1 MNKLW
6 AVGLCAIFAVGCG
19 ETDPNKPGYWVGK
32 LTSKRIQ
39 DRIEAC
45 NRLRKFKDVQDAPKV
60 AALLKDEDPRVRE
73 AAAEAVGTL
82 GDKST
87 VPQLA
92 DAIDF
97 TVGAGSDRESR
108 AINEANKQIAMAL
121 GELDDK
127 RAVPALIKLT
137 RSHETYVK
145 LEAVRSLGELRDPGA
160 VDTLMDIA
168 TDDNTEPFIAKKAII
183 ALGKIG
189 DPKAVPAIE
198 RMLFKERKGISFYAE
213 SSYAVFEIGDAAT
226 TPLLALLDGKDP
238 AMEKWAEENHILPEA
253 LYAKTAQVLGD
264 IGDRRAVKGLM
275 EKLNYSGGDFQL
287 LVRSAA
293 AESLGR
299 MRVKEA
305 AEPIAK
311 LMDEDEANIREAYGR
326 ALVMIGDPKVLPQMV
341 AAAQKGSWDAREA
354 TLHAVSNLGGAKE
367 LVEVQKI
374 ADGEQARWMKEC
386 TGNDNSAED
395 CQKVWPKHKDILDQH
410 LARLKAAGECADKE
424 PCWTAKLKDPS
435 GPVRE
440 RAAWELGRMDK
451 PDAIQPLLTALQ
463 DDFLAARYAECLAL
477 GWLLEGAGGKPQM
490 KQADERVEA
499 ILTSDEGKTYY
510 IRVDEDL
517 KRLAN
522 RLEKDLPREAPKA
535 T

>member
-1 MNKLW
+1 MGKLL
-6 AVGLCAIFAVGCG
+6 AVGLCASFLVGCG

-32 LTSKRIQ
+32 LTSKRVQ
-39 DRIEAC
+39 ERIEAC
-45 NRLRKFKDVQDAPKV
+45 NRLRKFKDVQDAAKV
-60 AALLKDEDPRVRE
+60 AALLKDEDPRVKE
-73 AAAEAVGTL
+73 AAAEAIGEF
-82 GDKST
+82 GDKT
-87 VPQLA
+87 YVPNLI
-92 DAIDF
+92 DAIDY
-97 TVGAGSDRESR
+97 TIGSATDRESR
-108 AINEANKQIAMAL
+108 AINEANKQIAVAL
-121 GELDDK
+121 GLLGDK
-127 RAVPALIKLT
+127 RATQALMKLT

-145 LEAVRSLGELRDPGA
+145 LEAVRSLGMVRDPAA

-183 ALGKIG
+183 ALGRIG
-189 DPKAVPAIE
+189 DAKAVPAIE

-226 TPLLALLDGKDP
+226 TPLLALLDGKDQ

-264 IGDRRAVKGLM
+264 IGDRRAIKGLL
-275 EKLNYSGGDFQL
+275 EKLNYKGGDFQL

-311 LMDEDEANIREAYGR
+311 MMDEDEANIREGYGR
-326 ALVMIGDPKVLPQMV
+326 ALVMIGETKVLPQMV

-354 TLHAVSNLGGAKE
+354 TIHAISNLGGAKE
-367 LVEVQKI
+367 LAAIEKI
-374 ADGEQARWMKEC
+374 AKDEPARWQKEC
-386 TGNDNSAED
+386 MEGDFTAED
-395 CQKVWPKHKDILDQH
+395 CQKVWPKHKELLDQH
-410 LARLKAAGECADKE
+410 IARLKAAAECGDTNE
-424 PCWTAKLKDPS
+424 QCWLGKLKDPS

-440 RAAWELGRMDK
+440 RAAWELGRMGK
-451 PDAIQPLLTALQ
+451 PDSIPPMLAALQ

-477 GWLLEGAGGKPQM
+477 GWLLDGEGGKSQI
-490 KQADERVEA
+490 KTADERLTA
-499 ILTSDEGKTYY
+499 ILSADEGKTYY

-522 RLEKDLPREAPKA
+522 RLEKSLSKPS
-535 T
+535 